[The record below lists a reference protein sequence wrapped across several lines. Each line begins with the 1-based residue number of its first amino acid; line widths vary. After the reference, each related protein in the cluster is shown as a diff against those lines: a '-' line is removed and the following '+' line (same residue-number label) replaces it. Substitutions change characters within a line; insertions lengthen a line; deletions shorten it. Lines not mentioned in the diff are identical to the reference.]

1 MTATSGPD
9 PAWYTG
15 CSSRTPMKPTPD
27 RRDSADFSEDLSV
40 DPGRALASLEQELG
54 TLGQGEG
61 TELQRLEQLL
71 TEARRAVQADAGTIF
86 LRHNGAL
93 RFAVVQNE
101 SLARRLSVG
110 AARRGS

>member
-1 MTATSGPD
+1 MGWPALEPCSAVAPEANNGGDFRPD

-40 DPGRALASLEQELG
+40 DPGQALASLEQEVG

-86 LRHNGAL
+86 LRHSGAT
-93 RFAVVQNE
+93 
-101 SLARRLSVG
+101 SG
-110 AARRGS
+110 